1 MTPARTKPGV
11 LMVTGAYFP
20 ERSGAGLQCRAL
32 VRQLCAEVDFT
43 VLTTTTTRASAGEDG
58 EDGVPIYRVF
68 IDPASWRSKL
78 AGSIRFIRIF
88 ARIRRRFTIVHF
100 HGFSQ
105 KSILLVWLAR
115 AARKQIAV
123 KLTSVGHDDPLSIR
137 RRDGA
142 LAYRAFVQAAMFFAP
157 SPRFLESYAAAGLP
171 GDRCRLIPNG
181 VDLVRFRPA
190 ATGEREALRRVLEVP
205 GSGPVF
211 LFVGFFSQEKRP
223 DRLFD
228 AWAALKRSAAPKA
241 VLVFVGA
248 TVGPYYEVDEA
259 LAGAIRKRAAAL
271 GVADSV
277 LFVEATDEIERFYR
291 AADIYVLP
299 SVREGLPNALLEAM
313 ASGVACIATRLPGVT
328 DAMIDD
334 GRDGLLVPPD
344 DAAQLE
350 SALVRVAGDPGF
362 AARLGEAAR
371 QTAVARYGLDTVA
384 ARYLT
389 AYRDLMSTAVCVA

>member
-32 VRQLCAEVDFT
+32 VRQLRAEVDFT

-78 AGSIRFIRIF
+78 AAAIGFVRVF
-88 ARIRRRFTIVHF
+88 ARIRHRFAVVHF

-115 AARKQIAV
+115 AARKEIAV

-142 LAYRAFVQAAMFFAP
+142 LAYRAFAQAAMFFAP

-181 VDLVRFRPA
+181 VDLSRFRPA
-190 ATGEREALRRVLEVP
+190 AAGERQALRRGLDVP
-205 GSGPVF
+205 AGGPVV
-211 LFVGFFSQEKRP
+211 LCVGFFSQEKRP

-228 AWAALKRSAAPKA
+228 AWAVLKRTVAPDA

-248 TVGPYYEVDEA
+248 TVGPYYEVDES
-259 LAGAIRKRAAAL
+259 LAGAIRRRAAAL
-271 GVADSV
+271 DVAGSV

-313 ASGVACIATRLPGVT
+313 ASGLACIATRLPGVT

-344 DAAQLE
+344 DAAQ
-350 SALVRVAGDPGF
+350 
-362 AARLGEAAR
+362 
-371 QTAVARYGLDTVA
+371 
-384 ARYLT
+384 
-389 AYRDLMSTAVCVA
+389 